1 MSILVQLEAK
11 AKPECV
17 VEMSDTLASLFPETR
32 AYDGCIDITAYLND
46 DGHTFVFVGHWETKE
61 KYEKYLAWREET
73 GVLAKLASLLQAPP
87 SIRYFDA
94 LKA

>member
-1 MSILVQLEAK
+1 MSILVHLEAK

-17 VEMSDTLASLFPETR
+17 AELSEALAALFPETR

-46 DGHTFVFVGHWETKE
+46 DGHTFIFVEHWETKVQ
-61 KYEKYLAWREET
+61 YEKYLAWRVET
-73 GVLAKLASLLQAPP
+73 GVIAKLVSLLQAPP

-94 LKA
+94 VEA